1 MKLFFGES
9 LQQLRIGVDI
19 LGRRLNVFG
28 QGSSLNCEPSDVG
41 LKICYKIN
49 DLEFLKLLM
58 GSTQEFDVSF
68 KM

>member
-28 QGSSLNCEPSDVG
+28 QGSSLNCEPNDVG
-41 LKICYKIN
+41 LKICYKI
-49 DLEFLKLLM
+49 K
-58 GSTQEFDVSF
+58 
-68 KM
+68 